1 MGQPSGR
8 TTKEVMGDWA
18 HKNLKPGQLYTR
30 SQIVEWFLKDCS
42 EFKRNTVA
50 THVYSMSVNVPNRSA
65 NYKNVKPGSGHDLF
79 FKVGNRFRLWDPKTD
94 PAPVYFGE
102 GQGVTESTE
111 SLSDYSVSAEL
122 IEPNGGDTFALEK
135 DLQNYLVKNLAKLE
149 GGLKLYVSDGV
160 SGIEFN
166 AGGRFIDIL
175 AVDAEGRF
183 VVIELKVSR
192 GYDRVI
198 GQLQRY
204 MAWVAENLADGAG
217 VRGMIVASEITE
229 DLVLATSLISDRV
242 KLFEYSLSFHIAQKE
257 R

>member
-1 MGQPSGR
+1 MGQPLGR
-8 TTKEVMGDWA
+8 TTKEVMAEWA
-18 HKNLKPGQLYTR
+18 HANLKPGQLYTKN
-30 SQIVEWFLKDCS
+30 QIVDWFLAFCS
-42 EFKRNTVA
+42 DFKRSTVA
-50 THVYSMSVNVPNRSA
+50 THVYSMSVNVPNRSL
-65 NYKNVKPGSGHDLF
+65 NYRNVKPGSGHDLF
-79 FKVGNRFRLWDPKTD
+79 FKVDNKFRLWDPATD
-94 PAPVYFGE
+94 PAPVYVGDS
-102 GQGVTESTE
+102 Q
-111 SLSDYSVSAEL
+111 VSAETYDL
-122 IEPNGGDTFALEK
+122 AADDHAQDEPNESGGGDTFALEK
-135 DLQNYLVKNLAKLE
+135 DLQNYLVKNLSKLE

-160 SGIEFN
+160 SGIEYN

-204 MAWVAENLADGAG
+204 MAWVATHLADGG
-217 VRGMIVASEITE
+217 QVRGMIVASEITE

-242 KLFEYSLSFHIAQKE
+242 KLFEYSLSFRIAQKE